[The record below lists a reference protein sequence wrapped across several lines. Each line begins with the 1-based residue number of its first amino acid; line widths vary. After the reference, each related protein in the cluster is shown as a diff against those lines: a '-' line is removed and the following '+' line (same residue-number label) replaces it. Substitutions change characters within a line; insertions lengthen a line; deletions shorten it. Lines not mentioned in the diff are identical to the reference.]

1 MEWMNETKNC
11 RKREE
16 GKKCGCI
23 EKGVCFFKKLT
34 ATLCTM
40 AVPL

>member
-1 MEWMNETKNC
+1 MKL
-11 RKREE
+11 RRIVVREE